1 MILEARDVEKWYLR
15 GKGDSNRFYA
25 VRRADLVLEPGK
37 VTVLTGRSGSGK
49 TTLMNMMAGLLTPDR
64 GMVRVDEQDL
74 YAMQDD
80 SLSKLRNRH
89 FGMIPQ
95 GADVLPELTVMEN
108 ILLAQGIYKRRSEV
122 PPVNADDRE
131 SLSFQDTADRLLEQ
145 MEISH
150 LAQVQAKE
158 LSGGE
163 RRRACIARALAVGA
177 EFVFADEPTSDL
189 DDENMRI
196 ILAMLRK
203 TADQGSAVLIV
214 SHDMEAQEYA
224 DLRYRMDGGI
234 IAPYTGSDTV
244 T

>member
-1 MILEARDVEKWYLR
+1 MILEAIDVEKWYLR
-15 GKGDSNRFYA
+15 GKGDSNRFFA
-25 VRRADLVLEPGK
+25 VRSTDLVLEPGK
-37 VTVLTGRSGSGK
+37 VVVLTGRSGSGK

-108 ILLAQGIYKRRSEV
+108 ILLARGIYKSRPEDRS
-122 PPVNADDRE
+122 VNGDGRE
-131 SLSFQDTADRLLEQ
+131 PASFQDAADRLLEQ

-150 LAQVQAKE
+150 LAQAQAKE

-163 RRRACIARALAVGA
+163 RRRVCIARALAGNA

-203 TADQGSAVLIV
+203 AADLGSAVLIV

-224 DLRYRMDGGI
+224 DLRYRMDNSCMIEAG
-234 IAPYTGSDTV
+234 YNK
-244 T
+244 